1 MSDSQANA
9 NLAING
15 GTPAVRQPLPLMYPG
30 GNRIGQEEED
40 AVVEVIRSKRLFRY
54 YGPNPG
60 PSKVADLEKAFAAHM
75 GTTFGL
81 AVTSGTGALICSLT
95 GIGIG
100 PGDEVIVPAYTWI
113 ASASAVFAVGGVPI
127 PAEVDES
134 LTLDAA
140 DVERKITAHTKAIMP
155 VHMRGGPCQMDALMA
170 VARKYGLKVIEDS
183 AQADGASYHGK
194 RLGSIGDVG
203 AFSLQFNKI
212 ITSGEGGIVIT
223 NTREVFN
230 RAVMFHDVIG
240 GSRNN
245 IPEDEILPGVNFR
258 MTELQAAVALV
269 QLGRLD
275 GLLDQMRQRKA
286 MLKNAMYSVAQR
298 KGITFRTENDPD
310 GDAAICL
317 VFFLPEAARARRRHC
332 AQRRRRRG
340 GRDVHPRPQRLSHL
354 SVLVADHEQAHLDAD
369 LRPVA
374 LARGRGELLTRHVPA
389 HTRTPQSRRS
399 HGCQSRPQQ
408 RSGGGNRRS
417 AQQSARR
424 ARIDHQ
430 TSDVRRSAFG
440 VGVCRKDEFDD
451 LARRAAIGGRSCA
464 AVDAVEE
471 MRHLVDDVQA
481 LVIVQQHP
489 LCLA

>member
-75 GTTFGL
+75 GATFGL

-212 ITSGEGGIVIT
+212 ITSGEGGMVIT

-317 VFFLPEAARARRRHC
+317 VFFLPEAERARAV
-332 AQRRRRRG
+332 ATALTAEG
-340 GRDVHPRPQRLSHL
+340 AGAGVMYTPGRSDYHIYQYWSPIMNKRTWTPTSGPWRWHEGEVNYSPDMCPRTLELLSRAVHMDVSPDLSNDQVEEIAEAL
-354 SVLVADHEQAHLDAD
+354 NKVLDA
-369 LRPVA
+369 
-374 LARGRGELLTRHVPA
+374 LA
-389 HTRTPQSRRS
+389 
-399 HGCQSRPQQ
+399 
-408 RSGGGNRRS
+408 
-417 AQQSARR
+417 
-424 ARIDHQ
+424 
-430 TSDVRRSAFG
+430 
-440 VGVCRKDEFDD
+440 
-451 LARRAAIGGRSCA
+451 
-464 AVDAVEE
+464 
-471 MRHLVDDVQA
+471 
-481 LVIVQQHP
+481 
-489 LCLA
+489 

>member
-317 VFFLPEAARARRRHC
+317 VFFLPEAARAH
-332 AQRRRRRG
+332 AVATALNAEG
-340 GRDVHPRPQRLSHL
+340 AGAGVMYTPGRSDYHIYQYWSPIMNKRTWTPTSGPWRWHEGEVNYSPDMCPRTLELLSRAVHMDVSPDLSNDQVEEIAEAL
-354 SVLVADHEQAHLDAD
+354 NKVLDA
-369 LRPVA
+369 
-374 LARGRGELLTRHVPA
+374 LA
-389 HTRTPQSRRS
+389 
-399 HGCQSRPQQ
+399 
-408 RSGGGNRRS
+408 
-417 AQQSARR
+417 
-424 ARIDHQ
+424 
-430 TSDVRRSAFG
+430 
-440 VGVCRKDEFDD
+440 
-451 LARRAAIGGRSCA
+451 
-464 AVDAVEE
+464 
-471 MRHLVDDVQA
+471 
-481 LVIVQQHP
+481 
-489 LCLA
+489 

>member
-15 GTPAVRQPLPLMYPG
+15 GTPAVRQPLPPMYPG

-317 VFFLPEAARARRRHC
+317 VFFLPEAARAH
-332 AQRRRRRG
+332 AVATALNAEG
-340 GRDVHPRPQRLSHL
+340 AGAGVMYTPGRSDYHIYQYWSPIMNKRTWTPTSGPWRWHEGEVNYSPDMCPRTLELLSRAVHMDVSPDLSNDQVEEIAEAL
-354 SVLVADHEQAHLDAD
+354 NKVLDA
-369 LRPVA
+369 
-374 LARGRGELLTRHVPA
+374 LA
-389 HTRTPQSRRS
+389 
-399 HGCQSRPQQ
+399 
-408 RSGGGNRRS
+408 
-417 AQQSARR
+417 
-424 ARIDHQ
+424 
-430 TSDVRRSAFG
+430 
-440 VGVCRKDEFDD
+440 
-451 LARRAAIGGRSCA
+451 
-464 AVDAVEE
+464 
-471 MRHLVDDVQA
+471 
-481 LVIVQQHP
+481 
-489 LCLA
+489 

>member
-317 VFFLPEAARARRRHC
+317 VFFLPEAQRARAV
-332 AQRRRRRG
+332 ATALTAEG
-340 GRDVHPRPQRLSHL
+340 AGAGVMYTPGRSDYHIYQYWSPIMNKRTWTPTSGPWRWHEGEVNYSPDMCPRTLELLSRAVHMDVSPDLSNDQVEEIAEAL
-354 SVLVADHEQAHLDAD
+354 NKVLDA
-369 LRPVA
+369 
-374 LARGRGELLTRHVPA
+374 LA
-389 HTRTPQSRRS
+389 
-399 HGCQSRPQQ
+399 
-408 RSGGGNRRS
+408 
-417 AQQSARR
+417 
-424 ARIDHQ
+424 
-430 TSDVRRSAFG
+430 
-440 VGVCRKDEFDD
+440 
-451 LARRAAIGGRSCA
+451 
-464 AVDAVEE
+464 
-471 MRHLVDDVQA
+471 
-481 LVIVQQHP
+481 
-489 LCLA
+489 